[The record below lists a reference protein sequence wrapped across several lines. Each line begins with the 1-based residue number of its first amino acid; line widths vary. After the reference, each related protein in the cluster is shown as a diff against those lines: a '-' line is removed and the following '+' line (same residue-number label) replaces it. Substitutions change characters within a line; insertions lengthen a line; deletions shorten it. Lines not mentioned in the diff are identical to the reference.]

1 MRDKMQESTNL
12 RTLVSVTRAPTE
24 DLRAT
29 TVSPR
34 LSLVA
39 ERVSASVGPAK
50 TTYGSAE
57 THRRRLRMSTH
68 LPALFSDVFD
78 ALEDVQSYRQGHG

>member
-1 MRDKMQESTNL
+1 MKDKMQESTNL

-34 LSLVA
+34 LSLVV

-50 TTYGSAE
+50 TT
-57 THRRRLRMSTH
+57 
-68 LPALFSDVFD
+68 
-78 ALEDVQSYRQGHG
+78 